1 MFDLLS
7 TAELTASAAIV
18 VFFLSSILSNTA
30 RQRALVAAALVGW
43 FSLVLAAGATGAL
56 ANPAGIGPAGTGLA
70 VVIPIIVLAV
80 LVLGTARGR
89 ELVRRAPLPA
99 LVGVHSVRV
108 LGISFVLLYAAKR
121 LPAPFAPVAGWGDIA
136 VGLLAI
142 PLALLLARG
151 RGETPKGL
159 ILLWNALG
167 LVDLIAAV
175 ALGATSAPGPLQIFH
190 GPPSSGIMA
199 TLPWILIPC
208 FLVPALAF
216 LHLCTFYRLRTMQ
229 AAERTKNLSPM
240 RVATQSS

>member
-18 VFFLSSILSNTA
+18 VFFLSSMLANSV
-30 RQRALVAAALVGW
+30 RQRALIAGALASW
-43 FSLVLAAGATGAL
+43 FCLVLAAGATGAFTY
-56 ANPAGIGPAGTGLA
+56 PGIGPAGSGLA
-70 VVIPIIVLAV
+70 VLLPIVVLSL

-89 ELVRRAPLPA
+89 EQVRRTSMSA

-108 LGISFVLLYAAKR
+108 LGISFVVLYAAKR

-151 RGETPKGL
+151 RGEIPKGL
-159 ILLWNALG
+159 ILLWNVLG
-167 LVDLIAAV
+167 LADLIAAV
-175 ALGATSAPGPLQIFH
+175 ALGATSAPGPLQVFH

-199 TLPWILIPC
+199 TLPWILVPC

-216 LHLCTFYRLRTMQ
+216 LHLCTFYRVRTMR
-229 AAERTKNLSPM
+229 AAQRTKNLSPM